1 MSEDKNPVDQDG
13 ASEDQGRSAVDDTAV
28 VSLLS
33 PAHMDELHS
42 SAITDDVIDECGAYT
57 AYATGDL
64 PAWGQWIGRK
74 PGTLPALVY
83 PMVEVDGT
91 ETGQIKPQTGS
102 LTMKYVSPSKDS
114 GTPSPSLVVIR
125 PITDDTETIV
135 IVEGVKQALAVAS
148 YAPVTWAIFC
158 ICGIY
163 GWSGE
168 AGPTPY
174 LDVVVGKKVVIIPDA
189 DAASNRMVYDGAV
202 ALGDAAS
209 AAGAASVAF
218 ARVPGAG
225 KAGVDDALASRKP
238 DKRAGVLR
246 RWVAQST
253 KKPANKRPAAKEQ
266 PTPLPTDRP
275 QVYLDG
281 DPAAVL
287 DNLGKALR
295 EAYAG
300 SQLFRQAGGFTELVE
315 IDGSM
320 QSLTVD
326 VPRLTGLVVRAC
338 VPVMPDARDYP
349 IPTTPRRDIVSTLA
363 TEWMSY
369 PELRGISTVPV
380 VRADGS
386 IFTDTGYDPET
397 RMWIQLSADLQDLV
411 VPEAPTDDDVAAARY
426 LLEVELLGDFPWVT
440 PGDRARAIASI
451 LTPLIRPI
459 VPTAPMMLYNAT
471 QPGSGKGLLADIG
484 ALITAGERA
493 EVQPAPEE
501 DSELRKM
508 LTARLIAGQTQI
520 FLDERSEWSSKV
532 LNAFLTAARWTDRI
546 LGVSTTASVQNL
558 ATVYTAGN
566 GVSVS
571 GDTSRRVLRADLAF
585 EGENPE
591 ARSDFRHPDLRG
603 WVRENRRQLLTA
615 LLTLVRAWYSRGC
628 PRAVSMS
635 RPMGS
640 FEQWHEIVA
649 GVLEVAGIDDLM
661 AGVSEQRATT
671 NFEAQAWEAHWEWV
685 RGRIDQ
691 GQLNASGFT
700 ARQVGVELLK
710 DRANA
715 EAPYEMDD
723 LLDKENSRRLG
734 KAYAREAGR
743 PRGGYVLRA
752 VGERHKVK
760 LWMLRYPGTG
770 GNTDGGNGDGGG
782 PSGGPTSPSPTDP
795 TKTVPS
801 HFQHP
806 SLSLLVED
814 TDADVKREAL
824 DSSGDVTVVTF
835 DLETGDAATAA
846 TTADPRFIRLAAW
859 SVNGGDPEVS
869 TDVDR
874 LCQLLSRADI
884 VVGHNVLAYD
894 LPLLHRLYGLDIDTL
909 INRNAVR
916 DTLLLARLCDPV
928 PSGSEGNR
936 LKYDLDSVAQRLG
949 VTGKL
954 VSNGA
959 TALSSLAETHGGYDK
974 IPVDDPQY
982 RAYAAQDVRATWAVF
997 MGLACDEYALREH
1010 QIVRRVTAGVAHG
1023 IRVDGAAVDAL
1034 LEDERQVHQK
1044 VVEWLH
1050 EVVGVPLTDAQG
1062 HPSKAPWSTA
1072 AGMSAIAAYMESV
1085 GVEPPVTDRGAMS
1098 LGKDKLA
1105 ALAEKH
1111 PDNTAL
1117 HKLVDQLVTV
1127 RQTSPAATV
1136 QKYIHP
1142 DSRLYPSIQPRQAT
1156 GRWSMTN
1163 PGMTTFGSRSDRLL
1177 AQRAMIV
1184 PDSPHEVLIS
1194 VDLSQIDARAMAAGA
1209 QDPNY
1214 AELFTSGRDSHTE
1227 MAVRVF
1233 GDASR
1238 RSDAKALAHAANYGM
1253 GAHSFSKSAGVS
1265 EGEAEG
1271 MLTALRLEFPEL
1283 ERFKDQLRTEA
1294 KTYGYITT
1302 AFGRRVRV
1310 DRNHAWTQAPAA
1322 YGQGTARDVLMDA
1335 ILRMPRNVSDRI
1347 RIYVHD
1353 EVVLSV
1359 PRERAQEY
1367 RDTVLDAMTSVII
1380 PTEGD
1385 IAVPILA
1392 DAGVPGDTW
1401 AGCYA
1406 DE

>member
-1 MSEDKNPVDQDG
+1 MSDDKNPVNQDG
-13 ASEDQGRSAVDDTAV
+13 ASEDQRRSAADDTTV

-33 PAHMDELHS
+33 PAHTDELHS
-42 SAITDDVIDECGAYT
+42 SAITDAVIDECGVYT
-57 AYATGDL
+57 AYTIEDL
-64 PAWGQWIGRK
+64 PAWGRWIGQK
-74 PGTLPALVY
+74 PDTLPALVY

-102 LTMKYVSPSKDS
+102 LAMKYVSPSKDS
-114 GTPSPSLVVIR
+114 GTPSPSLPVIQ

-148 YAPVTWAIFC
+148 YAPVTWAIFR
-158 ICGIY
+158 ICGIH

-168 AGPTPY
+168 IGPTPY
-174 LDVVVGKKVVIIPDA
+174 LDVVADRSVVIIPDA
-189 DAASNRMVYDGAV
+189 DAASNQMVYDGAV
-202 ALGDAAS
+202 ALGNAAS
-209 AAGAASVAF
+209 TAGAASVAF

-246 RWVAQST
+246 RWVTQSK
-253 KKPANKRPAAKEQ
+253 KKPADKRPTAKEQ
-266 PTPLPTDRP
+266 LTPLPTDRP
-275 QVYLDG
+275 KVYLDG
-281 DPAAVL
+281 DPATVL

-295 EAYAG
+295 EAYSG
-300 SQLFRQAGGFTELVE
+300 SRLFRQAGGFTELIE
-315 IDGSM
+315 IDGSV

-349 IPTTPRRDIVSTLA
+349 IPTTPRRDAVSTLA

-380 VRADGS
+380 VRTDGS
-386 IFTDTGYDPET
+386 LTTDTGYDPET
-397 RMWIQLSADLQDLV
+397 RMWIQLSADLQEMV
-411 VPEAPTDDDVAAARY
+411 VPEVPTDDDVAAARY
-426 LLEVELLGDFPWVT
+426 LLEVELLEDFPWAM
-440 PGDRARAIASI
+440 PGDRTRALASI

-471 QPGSGKGLLADIG
+471 MPGSGKGLLADVG
-484 ALITAGERA
+484 SLITTGQVA
-493 EVQPAPEE
+493 EVQPAPEDE
-501 DSELRKM
+501 GELRKM
-508 LTARLIAGQTQI
+508 LTARLLAGRTQI
-520 FLDERSEWSSKV
+520 FLDERSDWSSKI
-532 LNAFLTAARWTDRI
+532 LNAFLTATQWTDRI
-546 LGVSTTASVQNL
+546 LGVSTTASVRNL

-571 GDTSRRVLRADLAF
+571 GDTARRVLRVDLAYD
-585 EGENPE
+585 GENPE
-591 ARSDFRHPDLRG
+591 ARAGFRHPDLRG
-603 WVRENRRQLLTA
+603 WVRENRRQLLA
-615 LLTLVRAWYSRGC
+615 GLLTLVRAWYSRGC
-628 PRAVSMS
+628 PRAVSMG
-635 RPMGS
+635 RPLGS
-640 FEQWHEIVA
+640 FERWHEIVA

-661 AGVSEQRATT
+661 AGVGDQRAEFD
-671 NFEAQAWEAHWEWV
+671 FEAQAWVAHWEWV

-691 GQLNASGFT
+691 GCLNAFGFT
-700 ARQVGVELLK
+700 AREVGVELLK

-723 LLDKENSRRLG
+723 LLEKENSRRLG

-743 PRGGYVLRA
+743 PRGGYVLRS

-760 LWMLRYPGTG
+760 LWMLHYPGTG
-770 GNTDGGNGDGGG
+770 GNSDEGG
-782 PSGGPTSPSPTDP
+782 PSGGPNLPVPTDP

-806 SLSLLVED
+806 SLPLRVED
-814 TDADVKREAL
+814 TDTGVKREVL
-824 DSSGDVTVVTF
+824 DGSGDVTVVTF

-846 TTADPRFIRLAAW
+846 TTADPSFIRLAAW
-859 SVNGGDPEVS
+859 SVNGGDPAVS

-884 VVGHNVLAYD
+884 VVGHNILSYD

-909 INRNAVR
+909 VDRNAVR
-916 DTLLLARLCDPV
+916 DTLLLARLCAPV

-936 LKYDLDSVAQRLG
+936 LKYDLDSVAHRLG
-949 VTGKL
+949 VAGKL
-954 VSNGA
+954 VSNGD

-974 IPVDDPQY
+974 IPVSDPQY
-982 RAYAAQDVRATWAVF
+982 RAYAAQDVRATWAVYL
-997 MGLACDEYALREH
+997 GLACDEYALREH
-1010 QIVRRVTAGVAHG
+1010 RIVRRVTAGVAYG
-1023 IRVDGAAVDAL
+1023 ICVDGAAVDAL
-1034 LEDERQVHQK
+1034 LEYERQVHQE

-1062 HPSKAPWSTA
+1062 HASKAPWSTA

-1085 GVEPPVTDRGAMS
+1085 GVEPPVTDRGAIS

-1136 QKYIHP
+1136 QKYLHP

-1184 PDSPHEVLIS
+1184 PDSLNEVLIS

-1214 AELFTSGRDSHTE
+1214 AELFASGRDSHTE

-1238 RSDAKALAHAANYGM
+1238 RGDAKALAHAANYGM
-1253 GAHSFSKSAGVS
+1253 GAYSFSKSAGVT
-1265 EGEAEG
+1265 ETEAEG
-1271 MLTALRLEFPEL
+1271 MLIALRLEFPEL
-1283 ERFKDQLRTEA
+1283 ERFKDRLRTEA
-1294 KTYGYITT
+1294 KACGYITT

-1380 PTEGD
+1380 PTEGE